1 MPEVDLLWK
10 AMAHPTRRA
19 LLDELSERDG
29 QTLLELSA
37 RLSAEHGVRASRQ
50 AVSQHLVLLA
60 DAGLVSSRRVGRNK
74 LHSLETAPL
83 REIAQ
88 RWRRSG

>member
-37 RLSAEHGVRASRQ
+37 RLSAKHGVRATRQ
-50 AVSQHLVLLA
+50 AVSQHLGLLT
-60 DAGLVSSRRVGRNK
+60 DAGLVRSRRVGRRK
-74 LHSLETAPL
+74 LHSLDTAPL
-83 REIAQ
+83 KELAQ
-88 RWRRSG
+88 RWRLSG